1 MFALGHLRWGN
12 DEKLAAGA
20 PEIDLVFGG
29 HDHDSGDRIV
39 CIQIL
44 HCILYCTSM
53 FSTRPLLLIS
63 CAKIMIC
70 ILQIGKHHVVKSGA
84 DFKQFRLVTL
94 ELEPG
99 AEPLP
104 KDISAPK
111 VFDNHNV
118 LICSYFFCDYYDY
131 YYSNVNLIVCR
142 CG

>member
-1 MFALGHLRWGN
+1 MHKRGFVVIVYPPLLQGCDLVFALGHLRWGN

-39 CIQIL
+39 CIK
-44 HCILYCTSM
+44 ILYSYLYTKLVLYCM
-53 FSTRPLLLIS
+53 FSSGLSLLIS
-63 CAKIMIC
+63 LAIMMIC
-70 ILQIGKHHVVKSGA
+70 TLQIGNHHVIKSGA

-94 ELEPG
+94 ELERG

-111 VFDNHNV
+111 VFDVHNV
-118 LICSYFFCDYYDY
+118 
-131 YYSNVNLIVCR
+131 
-142 CG
+142 